1 MYAIYML
8 VSVLAT
14 IAVFALIIGLFRPSI
29 VVRWGTKQTRGR
41 VLLYYG
47 LGFLVLSIVSDGL
60 KPQEI
65 IEKENRERIER
76 EERRAEQKEKER
88 QERAEREKREAEQ
101 KEKEQQEALQKAQ
114 PILAKG
120 KQQLAAARSAYAADN
135 FKNAIASAQDAI
147 STLQSIRHIPEAS
160 MLNDEAK
167 TLLANAQEDLANAPK
182 FTLTA
187 SQLYNAYEN
196 NEVAADNKYKEEI
209 VLISGTIHEIGKDL
223 FDNSY
228 ISLETDKILSYV
240 KCSFDK
246 SNQSQLAGLSKGQRV
261 RVKGVVSGK
270 LPSRNVSV
278 EDCIVK

>member
-1 MYAIYML
+1 MYTIHILM
-8 VSVLAT
+8 SFLAV
-14 IAVFALIIGLFRPSI
+14 AALAALIIGLFRPSI

-120 KQQLAAARSAYAADN
+120 KQQLAAARSAYKADN
-135 FKNAIASAQDAI
+135 FNNAIASAQDAI
-147 STLQSIRHIPEAS
+147 STLQNIRHIPEAS
-160 MLNDEAK
+160 MLNDDAK

-187 SQLYNAYEN
+187 TALCKAYED
-196 NEVAADNKYKEEI
+196 NEIAADSKYKGEI
-209 VLISGTIHEIGKDL
+209 VLISGTIKSIEKMFGQSFVVL
-223 FDNSY
+223 GSGSNSIY
-228 ISLETDKILSYV
+228 FNVQCFFE
-240 KCSFDK
+240 K
-246 SNQSQLAGLSKGQRV
+246 SNEGQLASLSKGQRV
-261 RVKGVVSGK
+261 RIKGVVSGK
-270 LPSRNVSV
+270 SMNISV
-278 EDCIVK
+278 NDCIVK